1 MGTRF
6 NAEVNFHA
14 KRRAPEG
21 QSSAR
26 SLHRA
31 GRERAAVWQ
40 ARLIMLV
47 MINVAQLWIL
57 SATVEAA
64 LASHYSML
72 LPLVISSGVC
82 FLITLSILLWWRPV
96 SGKHTST
103 GYIRASSK
111 D

>member
-1 MGTRF
+1 MDTRF
-6 NAEVNFHA
+6 NAGKAFPA
-14 KRRAPEG
+14 RRRGTREP
-21 QSSAR
+21 
-26 SLHRA
+26 A
-31 GRERAAVWQ
+31 GGEIHHDGRGRAAVWQ

-47 MINVAQLWIL
+47 MINVTQLWVL

-82 FLITLSILLWWRPV
+82 FLIALSILLWWRPV

>member
-1 MGTRF
+1 MDMRF
-6 NAEVNFHA
+6 NAEEDFHA
-14 KRRAPEG
+14 KRRAKEG
-21 QSSAR
+21 RTALFVR
-26 SLHRA
+26 HT

-72 LPLVISSGVC
+72 LPLVISSGIC
-82 FLITLSILLWWRPV
+82 FLVTLSILLWWRPV
-96 SGKHTST
+96 SRKHTST

>member
-1 MGTRF
+1 MDTRF
-6 NAEVNFHA
+6 NTEEDFHA
-14 KRRAPEG
+14 RRRAKEG
-21 QSSAR
+21 QTAR
-26 SLHRA
+26 FVHNA

-64 LASHYSML
+64 LASHYAVL

-82 FLITLSILLWWRPV
+82 FLIALSILLWWRPV
-96 SGKHTST
+96 SGKRTST

>member
-1 MGTRF
+1 MDTRF
-6 NAEVNFHA
+6 NAGEDF
-14 KRRAPEG
+14 
-21 QSSAR
+21 QAR
-26 SLHRA
+26 QIGTREQT
-31 GRERAAVWQ
+31 GREIHHDGRGRAAVWQ

-72 LPLVISSGVC
+72 LPLVISSGIC
-82 FLITLSILLWWRPV
+82 FLVTLSILLWWRPV